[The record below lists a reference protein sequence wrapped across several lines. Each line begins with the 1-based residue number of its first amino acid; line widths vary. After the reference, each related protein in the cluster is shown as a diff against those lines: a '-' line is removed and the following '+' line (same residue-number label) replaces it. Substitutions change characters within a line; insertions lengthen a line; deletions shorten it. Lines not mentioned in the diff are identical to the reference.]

1 MPGEDTDVRTAPRFS
16 TRAYAAGLTGRI
28 KADYVGVLSPT
39 KPRQLRT
46 ALQIAFDI
54 DDDSETGISTE

>member
-1 MPGEDTDVRTAPRFS
+1 MLTD
-16 TRAYAAGLTGRI
+16 YI
-28 KADYVGVLSPT
+28 GVLSPA
-39 KPRQLRT
+39 KLRQLRT